1 MISIVIPLYN
11 EERNVA
17 SLHKE
22 LTAALSKLSQKSEI
36 IYVNDGSTD
45 KTLCELKKLSQ
56 TKVITLRKN
65 FGQTAA
71 LNAGFQNAKGE
82 IIITL
87 DGDLQNDPAD
97 ISKLIE
103 KIHQGFDVVSGW
115 RKNRQDSFSKKLLS
129 QGARQLRKII
139 LKDTTRDS
147 GCSLKAYRR
156 EALEDLH
163 LFGETHR
170 FIPAILAW
178 QGYKAVEI
186 PVNHRPRTQGRTK
199 YNYKRLIKGLLD
211 MGVVWFW
218 YKFSDRP
225 LYLFGG
231 VGSLLFLAGLAIGGW
246 MFVERFFL
254 GMSLQNRIWPLIS
267 VFSLLAGIQLF
278 GLGILADIGLKT
290 YFSRNRRKTIKEI
303 SRSQVS

>member
-22 LTAALSKLSQKSEI
+22 LTTALSKLSQKSEI